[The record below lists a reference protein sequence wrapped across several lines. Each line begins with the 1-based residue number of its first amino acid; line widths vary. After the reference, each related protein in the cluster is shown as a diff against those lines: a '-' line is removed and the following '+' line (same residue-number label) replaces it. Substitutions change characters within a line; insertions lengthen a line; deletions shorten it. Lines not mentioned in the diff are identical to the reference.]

1 MISPTARAILLAAFG
16 APLVLVVVAFV
27 PGAWP
32 IGPAW
37 ALAMMALIL
46 VDAQMASDPAR
57 LRVATKAPHMTG
69 IGGGAFE
76 VAVRVGFM
84 PERAPDSAEV
94 AIETSALIDL
104 TPRLQEPQ
112 VIDGLAETGF
122 EAKPIRRGEA
132 QLTRAF
138 VRWRGPLGLAW
149 RQSETALDHRIAV
162 TADLGSI
169 ERYAQR
175 LFSRTFVHGLK
186 PMRDRGDGSEFDALA
201 KFEQGMDPR
210 MVDWKQSA
218 RHMVLLAKEV
228 RAERNHQLCFAI
240 DTGRLMCEPVEGVPR
255 VDAALN
261 AALLL
266 AYVGLKLGDRV
277 SFFGFDARPHLA
289 TGFVAGPGAFTQL
302 QALTATIDY
311 STEETNFTLS
321 LSMLAERLKRRSMV
335 VVFTDF
341 ADTISAELMI
351 ENVTRLTRRH
361 MVVFVTF
368 RDEELETMRSAAP
381 QSAGDV
387 SRAVI
392 AQQLLNERDVV
403 LTRLKRLGVHIV
415 STTRAQLGPEL
426 VRAYDELRRQER
438 V

>member
-1 MISPTARAILLAAFG
+1 MISPTSRAILLAALG
-16 APLVLVVVAFV
+16 APIALVLVALM
-27 PGAWP
+27 PSAWP
-32 IGPAW
+32 VGPAW
-37 ALAMMALIL
+37 ALAVAALIL
-46 VDAQMASDPAR
+46 VDAQMASDPAS
-57 LRVATKAPHMTG
+57 LRVATKAPTLTG
-69 IGGGAFE
+69 IGAGAFE
-76 VAVRVGFM
+76 VLIRLGFA
-84 PERAPDSAEV
+84 PERAPQSAEV
-94 AIETSALIDL
+94 AIETNPLIEL
-104 TPRLQEPQ
+104 TPRLREPD
-112 VIDGLAETGF
+112 VVDALAETGF
-122 EAKPIRRGEA
+122 RATPTRRGEA
-132 QLTRAF
+132 RLTRAF

-149 RQSETALDHRIAV
+149 RQSEAELDHRIAV
-162 TADLGSI
+162 AADIGSI

-201 KFEQGMDPR
+201 KFEQGMDRR

-228 RAERNHQLCFAI
+228 RAERNHQLVFAI
-240 DTGRLMCEPVEGVPR
+240 DTGRLMCQPVDGTPR

-261 AALLL
+261 AALML

-289 TGFVAGPGAFTQL
+289 TGFVSGPGAFAEL
-302 QALTATIDY
+302 QTLTSAIDY

-321 LSMLAERLKRRSMV
+321 LSTLAERLKRRSMV

-341 ADTISAELMI
+341 ADTVSAELMV

-368 RDEELETMRSAAP
+368 RDEELESMQGVFPRT
-381 QSAGDV
+381 AGDV

-392 AQQLLNERDVV
+392 AGQLLNERDVV
-403 LTRLKRLGVHIV
+403 LARLRRLGVHIV